1 MYSLTVLNLIDFS
14 LPYQHVV
21 LTSLSC
27 DILHPAQSM
36 TSLQFKGDQA
46 SAYFEELVQGGPAGG
61 GSNERGDLPGRVG
74 QLEEELRQRDKTIR
88 ELQVCTYVGGW
99 VGVACRPV

>member
-1 MYSLTVLNLIDFS
+1 MWHHPSGTIDA
-14 LPYQHVV
+14 
-21 LTSLSC
+21 
-27 DILHPAQSM
+27 I
-36 TSLQFKGDQA
+36 SLQFKGDQA

-88 ELQVCTYVGGW
+88 ELQVRTYVHMYVDGRVGGRGW
-99 VGVACRPV
+99 